1 MCAEILCTYTENA
14 FSFAALAA
22 ESAFCFGEVL
32 MGLLEEL
39 EAEGADI
46 EGGLQRLGNKTDFYI
61 RMLRRLPG
69 LMEEKP
75 VTVTLIQE
83 EPARA
88 AENAHAI
95 KGTAGNLSITPL
107 YESYSKIVARLR
119 ENDSSAAASA
129 LKEILPVQGRILSI
143 IEKYR

>member
-1 MCAEILCTYTENA
+1 
-14 FSFAALAA
+14 
-22 ESAFCFGEVL
+22 

-46 EGGLQRLGNKTDFYI
+46 GGGLQRLGGKTDFYI
-61 RMLRRLPG
+61 RMLQRLSG

-75 VTVTLIQE
+75 VTVTLIKE

-107 YESYSKIVARLR
+107 YESYSKIVALLR

-129 LKEILPVQGRILSI
+129 LEKILPVQGRILSI
-143 IEKYR
+143 IEKYRYLDGS